1 MAARHEVETRG
12 AVAFDLERRQL
23 APLGSLL
30 FATARESPVLFPNS
44 QEETYVEL
52 G

>member
-12 AVAFDLERRQL
+12 AVAFERRQL